1 VDRQET
7 LALVGNRMNLFFIG
21 ILAGTLALSWWLSRY
36 DTMVSGEDRA
46 ADFRRRAV
54 RCGATLLLMATGLIS
69 PWIFLAATVLIG
81 VIWASCVSELFAR
94 GFYTL
99 LDSEDK
105 RRFDPK
111 QTSRDLDKLAALVQN
126 GRNDEAIEWCKKLL
140 ELGEAS
146 GLAIEAVLFQLYSRM
161 FSGDSVQ
168 SSPPLAEAQRLWAQG
183 NPGEAASKLDSL
195 LQKEPDNLRAVFLL
209 MRIYAQALKRP
220 DKTDALLRILG
231 QRLHMPP
238 VFVEYARQSIQEWSG
253 MVTRP
258 EKTTEGIESL
268 LVNRQDS
275 QNPDRVADLGKTS
288 IDELLTR
295 GHLSTA
301 VEILECQIKD
311 QPKNLNLWLK
321 LAEAHGVYCRNLSLA
336 SKIIGRIEANPAFT
350 QEEIQ
355 LAKSKLREWRGKG
368 RV

>member
-1 VDRQET
+1 
-7 LALVGNRMNLFFIG
+7 MNLVFIPVF
-21 ILAGTLALSWWLSRY
+21 AGTTALSWWLSGY
-36 DTMVSGEDRA
+36 DTMVTGEDRA
-46 ADFRRRAV
+46 ADFRRRAM
-54 RCGATLLLMATGLIS
+54 RCGATLLLIAAGLAS
-69 PWIFLAATVLIG
+69 PWILISVTVLIA

-94 GFYTL
+94 GFQRLVDPQDT
-99 LDSEDK
+99 
-105 RRFDPK
+105 RQFDPR
-111 QTSRDLDKLAALVQN
+111 QTAQDLDKLAMLVQN
-126 GRNDEAIEWCKKLL
+126 ERNDEAIEWCKKLM
-140 ELGEAS
+140 ESGEAT
-146 GLAIEAVLFQLYSRM
+146 LAIEAVLFQLYSRM

-220 DKTDALLRILG
+220 DKTDALLRTLG
-231 QRLHMPP
+231 QRPHMPP

-253 MVTRP
+253 MVPRP

-275 QNPDRVADLGKTS
+275 QYPDRVADLGETS

>member
-1 VDRQET
+1 
-7 LALVGNRMNLFFIG
+7 MNLVFIP
-21 ILAGTLALSWWLSRY
+21 IFAGTTALSWWLSGY
-36 DTMVSGEDRA
+36 DTMVTGEDRA
-46 ADFRRRAV
+46 ADFRRRAM
-54 RCGATLLLMATGLIS
+54 RCVATLLLIAAGLAS
-69 PWIFLAATVLIG
+69 PWILISVTVLIA

-94 GFYTL
+94 GFQRLVDPPDT
-99 LDSEDK
+99 
-105 RRFDPK
+105 RQFDPR
-111 QTSRDLDKLAALVQN
+111 QTAQDLDKLAMLVQN
-126 GRNDEAIEWCKKLL
+126 ERNDEAIEWCKKLK
-140 ELGEAS
+140 ESGEAS
-146 GLAIEAVLFQLYSRM
+146 TLAIEAVLFQLYSRM

-183 NPGEAASKLDSL
+183 NPGEAASNLDSL

-220 DKTDALLRILG
+220 DKTDALLRTLG
-231 QRLHMPP
+231 QRPHMPP

-253 MVTRP
+253 MVPRP

-275 QNPDRVADLGKTS
+275 QYPDRVADLGETS